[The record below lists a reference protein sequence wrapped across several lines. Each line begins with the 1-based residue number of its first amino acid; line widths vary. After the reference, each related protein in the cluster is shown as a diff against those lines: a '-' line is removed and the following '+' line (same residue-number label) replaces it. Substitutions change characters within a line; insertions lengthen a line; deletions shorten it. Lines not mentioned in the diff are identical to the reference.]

1 MPLLDREMRLPC
13 ARVSMR
19 VMRLI
24 VAMCMLLAALVAAP
38 LSRAQTPDATF
49 ELSAGTEEA
58 GVGYGWASGML
69 YYRDESY
76 PFRLDGLSVIDMDV
90 PLEAGGVVYHLGSLA
105 DLDGTYA
112 EVEVDPALAGAGFTA
127 AIENE
132 HGVLIGLRSATQGLL
147 FQPSLIGV
155 QIELVRTPQS

>member
-1 MPLLDREMRLPC
+1 
-13 ARVSMR
+13 
-19 VMRLI
+19 
-24 VAMCMLLAALVAAP
+24 MCMLLAALVAAP

-105 DLDGTYA
+105 DLDGTPFREDA
-112 EVEVDPALAGAGFTA
+112 WDRSGGGGGRSRVLADGGVFEKAGVNVSEVFGELSG
-127 AIENE
+127 
-132 HGVLIGLRSATQGLL
+132 RS
-147 FQPSLIGV
+147 
-155 QIELVRTPQS
+155 